1 MAEPTVWGFTGVA
14 GATNTFPIEGANLY
28 GVDIAGTLA
37 PAQVNL
43 ADNII
48 LLLTATKTD
57 AEIVA
62 AMQAFIQRYGAGHA
76 GAGGV
81 PTQATLQVTSTLTET
96 S

>member
-14 GATNTFPIEGANLY
+14 GQTNTFPIEGANLY
-28 GVDIAGTLA
+28 GVDIGGALA
-37 PAQVNL
+37 PVQVNL

-62 AMQAFIQRYGAGHA
+62 AMQGYIQRYGAGHA
-76 GAGGV
+76 GAGGA
-81 PTQATLQVTSTLTET
+81 PAQATLQAASTLTET